1 MLAQLPPSTLLEEYR
16 NMEAGKSSA
25 DRWGGDYF
33 TKISSRIEKKRHT
46 HHIDGKQQKFTTV
59 YKALPA

>member
-1 MLAQLPPSTLLEEYR
+1 MLPQLPPSTLLEEYR

-33 TKISSRIEKKRHT
+33 TKISSKKPHT
-46 HHIDGKQQKFTTV
+46 HHIDGKQQKFTSV
-59 YKALPA
+59 NKALPA